1 MEKKVEKKGFFAS
14 LGKRKLGVVLNL
26 FYAYMSLGLVLI
38 MLGAI
43 LPDLK
48 TDYALSYQ
56 VGGALLSVQSV
67 GYVLAGLLAGYLP
80 LLLGIKVSY
89 ILIQLSVTL
98 GFIMLLISGNPVWLL
113 AAMLLI
119 GIGKGGITNYNNL
132 LMNIYSR
139 GNAGPLNI
147 LHACFAAGAVIAPL
161 IVLAVSGWRMAVII
175 GCICCAASLVF
186 LVLAG
191 FSDKDLETA
200 EDSRDPVKTG
210 RNQKSA
216 DPAKAA
222 AADAGAEKAGSAKG
236 DSRKKKVDY
245 GFFREVLFWVTVA
258 ICFFYQAVEASFMGW
273 MTSFLIDTGAMQ
285 ASLAQ
290 FTNSVL
296 WMALMA
302 GRLLCSLAAKK
313 FRPGHMIL
321 ALTLITTVFMVLLL
335 QSSSPAGL
343 LIATAGIGLGM
354 SGMFGTS
361 VSNAGDIFSRYPVC
375 MGFFVFL
382 TSMGAIV
389 APAVVGTVANTAGM
403 HTGMST
409 LLLFAA
415 CMVAAAILNL
425 FFQSL
430 FFQGPFL

>member
-1 MEKKVEKKGFFAS
+1 MEKKGFFAS

-48 TDYALSYQ
+48 ADYALSYQ

-80 LLLGIKVSY
+80 LMLGIKKSF
-89 ILIQLSVTL
+89 ILIQFSVTL
-98 GFIMLLISGNPVWLL
+98 GFVMLLISGNPVWLL
-113 AAMLLI
+113 IAMFLI

-132 LMNIYSR
+132 LMNIYSE

-161 IVLAVSGWRMAVII
+161 IALAVSGWRMAVTI

-186 LVLAG
+186 LFLAG
-191 FSDKDLETA
+191 FSDKDLETSDK
-200 EDSRDPVKTG
+200 DSDA
-210 RNQKSA
+210 S
-216 DPAKAA
+216 DPA
-222 AADAGAEKAGSAKG
+222 ADGMEE
-236 DSRKKKVDY
+236 SRKKKVDY
-245 GFFREVLFWVTVA
+245 GFFLEKLFWVTVI

-273 MTSFLIDTGAMQ
+273 MTSFLVDTGLME

-290 FTNSVL
+290 FTTSVL

-302 GRLLCSLAAKK
+302 GRLLCSLAATK
-313 FRPGHMIL
+313 FSPRHMIL
-321 ALTLITTVFMVLLL
+321 ALTVITTVFMVLLL
-335 QSSSPAGL
+335 QSSSPVGL
-343 LIATAGIGLGM
+343 IIATAGIGLGM

-375 MGFFVFL
+375 MGFFVFM

-389 APAVVGTVANTAGM
+389 APAIIGVVANTAGM

-409 LLLFAA
+409 LLAFSAL
-415 CMVAAAILNL
+415 MVAAAALNL
-425 FFQSL
+425 FMQKGKRTAS
-430 FFQGPFL
+430 

>member
-1 MEKKVEKKGFFAS
+1 MGENMEKKGFFAS

-48 TDYALSYQ
+48 ADYALSYQ

-80 LLLGIKVSY
+80 LMLGIKKSF
-89 ILIQLSVTL
+89 ILIQFSVTL
-98 GFIMLLISGNPVWLL
+98 GFVMLLISGNPVWLL
-113 AAMLLI
+113 IAMFLI

-132 LMNIYSR
+132 LMNIYSE

-161 IVLAVSGWRMAVII
+161 IALAVSGWRMAVTI

-186 LVLAG
+186 LFLAG
-191 FSDKDLETA
+191 FSDKDLETSDK
-200 EDSRDPVKTG
+200 DSDA
-210 RNQKSA
+210 S
-216 DPAKAA
+216 DPA
-222 AADAGAEKAGSAKG
+222 ADGMEE
-236 DSRKKKVDY
+236 SRKKKVDY
-245 GFFREVLFWVTVA
+245 GFFLEKLFWVTVI

-273 MTSFLIDTGAMQ
+273 MTSFLVDTGLME

-290 FTNSVL
+290 FTTSVL

-302 GRLLCSLAAKK
+302 GRLLCSLAATK
-313 FRPGHMIL
+313 FSPRHMIL
-321 ALTLITTVFMVLLL
+321 ALTVITTVFMVILL
-335 QSSSPAGL
+335 QSSSPVGL
-343 LIATAGIGLGM
+343 IIATAGIGLGM

-375 MGFFVFL
+375 MGFFVFM

-389 APAVVGTVANTAGM
+389 APAIIGVVANTAGM

-409 LLLFAA
+409 LLVFSAL
-415 CMVAAAILNL
+415 MVAAAALNL
-425 FFQSL
+425 FMQKGKRTAS
-430 FFQGPFL
+430 

>member
-1 MEKKVEKKGFFAS
+1 MKKKGFFVS

-48 TDYALSYQ
+48 ADYALSYQ

-113 AAMLLI
+113 IAMLLI
-119 GIGKGGITNYNNL
+119 GVGKGGITNYNNL
-132 LMNIYSR
+132 LMNIYSE

-161 IVLAVSGWRMAVII
+161 ISLAVSGWRMAVII
-175 GCICCAASLVF
+175 GCVCCVASLVF

-191 FSDKDLETA
+191 FSDADLENA
-200 EDSRDPVKTG
+200 D
-210 RNQKSA
+210 SA
-216 DPAKAA
+216 DAA
-222 AADAGAEKAGSAKG
+222 AAGTEEG
-236 DSRKKKVDY
+236 RKKKVDY
-245 GFFREVLFWVTVA
+245 GFLKEKLFWVTVL

-273 MTSFLIDTGAMQ
+273 MTSFLIDTGVME

-290 FTNSVL
+290 FTTSVL
-296 WMALMA
+296 WLALMA
-302 GRLLCSLAAKK
+302 GRLLCSVAARK
-313 FRPGHMIL
+313 FRPLHMIL
-321 ALTLITTVFMVLLL
+321 ALTLITTVFMILLL
-335 QSSSPAGL
+335 LNRSPAGL
-343 LIATAGIGLGM
+343 IIATAGIGLGM

-382 TSMGAIV
+382 ASMGAIV
-389 APAVVGTVANTAGM
+389 APAIIGVVATKAGM

-409 LLLFAA
+409 LLVFAA
-415 CMVAAAILNL
+415 CMVAAAVVNL
-425 FFQSL
+425 LMQRREK
-430 FFQGPFL
+430 QA

>member
-1 MEKKVEKKGFFAS
+1 MEKKGFFVS

-48 TDYALSYQ
+48 ADYALSYQ

-113 AAMLLI
+113 IAMLLI
-119 GIGKGGITNYNNL
+119 GVGKGGITNYNNL
-132 LMNIYSR
+132 LMNIYSE

-161 IVLAVSGWRMAVII
+161 IALAVSGWRMAVII
-175 GCICCAASLVF
+175 GCVCCVASLVF

-191 FSDKDLETA
+191 FSDADLENA
-200 EDSRDPVKTG
+200 D
-210 RNQKSA
+210 SA
-216 DPAKAA
+216 DAA
-222 AADAGAEKAGSAKG
+222 AAGKEEG
-236 DSRKKKVDY
+236 RKKKVDY
-245 GFFREVLFWVTVA
+245 GFLKEKLFWVTVL

-273 MTSFLIDTGAMQ
+273 MTSFLIDTGVME

-290 FTNSVL
+290 FTTSVL
-296 WMALMA
+296 WLALMA
-302 GRLLCSLAAKK
+302 GRLLCSVAARK
-313 FRPGHMIL
+313 FRPLHMIL
-321 ALTLITTVFMVLLL
+321 ALTLITTVFMILLL
-335 QSSSPAGL
+335 LNRSPAGL
-343 LIATAGIGLGM
+343 IIATAGIGLGM

-382 TSMGAIV
+382 ASMGAIV
-389 APAVVGTVANTAGM
+389 APAIIGVVANKAGM

-409 LLLFAA
+409 LLVFAA
-415 CMVAAAILNL
+415 CMVAAAVVNL
-425 FFQSL
+425 LMQRREK
-430 FFQGPFL
+430 QA

>member
-1 MEKKVEKKGFFAS
+1 MEKKGFFAS
-14 LGKRKLGVVLNL
+14 LEKRKLGVVLNL
-26 FYAYMSLGLVLI
+26 FYAYLSLGLVLI

-48 TDYALSYQ
+48 ADYALSYQ

-80 LLLGIKVSY
+80 LLLGIKASY

-132 LMNIYSR
+132 LMNIYSG

-161 IVLAVSGWRMAVII
+161 IALAVSGWRMAVTI
-175 GCICCAASLVF
+175 GCVCCAASLVF

-191 FSDKDLETA
+191 FSDADLETP
-200 EDSRDPVKTG
+200 D
-210 RNQKSA
+210 SA
-216 DPAKAA
+216 DAKA
-222 AADAGAEKAGSAKG
+222 GE
-236 DSRKKKVDY
+236 SRKKKVDY
-245 GFFREVLFWVTVA
+245 GFLKEKIFWVTVL
-258 ICFFYQAVEASFMGW
+258 IGFFYQAVEASFMGW
-273 MTSFLIDTGAMQ
+273 MTSFLIDTGVME
-285 ASLAQ
+285 ASLAR
-290 FTNSVL
+290 FTTSVL
-296 WMALMA
+296 WLALMA
-302 GRLLCSLAAKK
+302 GRLLCSVAARK
-313 FRPGHMIL
+313 FRPAHMIL
-321 ALTLITTVFMVLLL
+321 ALTLITSVFMILLL
-335 QSSSPAGL
+335 QNRSPAGL
-343 LIATAGIGLGM
+343 IIATAGIGLGM

-361 VSNAGDIFSRYPVC
+361 VSNAGDVFSRYPVC

-389 APAVVGTVANTAGM
+389 APAIIGIAANRAGM

-409 LLLFAA
+409 LLIFAA
-415 CMVAAAILNL
+415 CMVAAAVSNL
-425 FFQSL
+425 LMQRRRK
-430 FFQGPFL
+430 QA

>member
-1 MEKKVEKKGFFAS
+1 MEKKGFFVS

-48 TDYALSYQ
+48 ADYALSYQ

-113 AAMLLI
+113 IAMLLI
-119 GIGKGGITNYNNL
+119 GVGKGGITNYNNL
-132 LMNIYSR
+132 LMNIYSE

-161 IVLAVSGWRMAVII
+161 IALAVSGWRMAVII
-175 GCICCAASLVF
+175 GCVCCVASLVF

-191 FSDKDLETA
+191 FSDADLENA
-200 EDSRDPVKTG
+200 D
-210 RNQKSA
+210 SA
-216 DPAKAA
+216 DAA
-222 AADAGAEKAGSAKG
+222 AAGTEEG
-236 DSRKKKVDY
+236 RKKKVDY
-245 GFFREVLFWVTVA
+245 GVLKEKLFWVTVL

-273 MTSFLIDTGAMQ
+273 MTSFLIDTGVME

-290 FTNSVL
+290 FTTSVL
-296 WMALMA
+296 WLALMA
-302 GRLLCSLAAKK
+302 GRLLCSVAARK
-313 FRPGHMIL
+313 FRPLHMIL
-321 ALTLITTVFMVLLL
+321 ALTLITTVFMILLL
-335 QSSSPAGL
+335 LNRSPAGL
-343 LIATAGIGLGM
+343 IIATAGIGLGM

-382 TSMGAIV
+382 ASMGAIV
-389 APAVVGTVANTAGM
+389 APAIIGVVANKAGM

-409 LLLFAA
+409 LLVFAA
-415 CMVAAAILNL
+415 CMVAAAVVNL
-425 FFQSL
+425 LMQRREK
-430 FFQGPFL
+430 QA

>member
-1 MEKKVEKKGFFAS
+1 MEKSGFFSS

-38 MLGAI
+38 MLGSI
-43 LPDLK
+43 LPEMK
-48 TDYALSYQ
+48 ADYALSYQ

-80 LLLGIKVSY
+80 FILGIKVSF

-113 AAMLLI
+113 IAMFLI
-119 GIGKGGITNYNNL
+119 GIGKGDITNYNNL
-132 LMNIYSR
+132 LMNIYSE

-161 IVLAVSGWRMAVII
+161 IAMVVTGWRPAVII
-175 GCICCAASLVF
+175 GCVCCAASLAF
-186 LVLAG
+186 LLPAG

-200 EDSRDPVKTG
+200 DAPD
-210 RNQKSA
+210 
-216 DPAKAA
+216 
-222 AADAGAEKAGSAKG
+222 AADAENSG
-236 DSRKKKVDY
+236 KKKVDY
-245 GFFREVLFWVTVA
+245 GFVKEKLFWVTVI

-273 MTSFLIDTGAMQ
+273 MTSFLIETGVMAE
-285 ASLAQ
+285 SLAQ
-290 FTNSVL
+290 FTTSVL

-302 GRLLCSLAAKK
+302 GRLLCSVAARK
-313 FRPGHMIL
+313 FSPRSMIL
-321 ALTLITTVFMVLLL
+321 ALTLITTGFMAVLL
-335 QSSSPAGL
+335 QTKSPAGL
-343 LIATAGIGLGM
+343 IIATAGIGLGM

-361 VSNAGDIFSRYPVC
+361 VSNAGDIFSKYPVC

-389 APAVVGTVANTAGM
+389 APAIIGSVANTQGM
-403 HTGMST
+403 QIGMST
-409 LLLFAA
+409 LLIFAA
-415 CMVAAAILNL
+415 CMVAAAVFNILL
-425 FFQSL
+425 SRKKSDS
-430 FFQGPFL
+430 

>member
-1 MEKKVEKKGFFAS
+1 MEKKGFFVS

-48 TDYALSYQ
+48 ADYALSYQ

-113 AAMLLI
+113 IAMLLI
-119 GIGKGGITNYNNL
+119 GVGKGGITNYNNL
-132 LMNIYSR
+132 LMNIYSE

-161 IVLAVSGWRMAVII
+161 IALAVSGWRMAVII
-175 GCICCAASLVF
+175 GCVCCVASLVF

-191 FSDKDLETA
+191 FSDADLENA
-200 EDSRDPVKTG
+200 D
-210 RNQKSA
+210 SA
-216 DPAKAA
+216 DAA
-222 AADAGAEKAGSAKG
+222 VAGTEEG
-236 DSRKKKVDY
+236 RKKKVDY
-245 GFFREVLFWVTVA
+245 GFLKEKLFWVTVL

-273 MTSFLIDTGAMQ
+273 MTSFLIDTGVME

-290 FTNSVL
+290 FTTSVL
-296 WMALMA
+296 WLALMA
-302 GRLLCSLAAKK
+302 GRLLCSVAARK
-313 FRPGHMIL
+313 FRPLHMIL
-321 ALTLITTVFMVLLL
+321 ALTLITTVFMILLL
-335 QSSSPAGL
+335 LNRSPAGL
-343 LIATAGIGLGM
+343 IIATAGIGLGM

-382 TSMGAIV
+382 ASMGAIV
-389 APAVVGTVANTAGM
+389 APAIIGVVANKAGM

-409 LLLFAA
+409 LLVFAA
-415 CMVAAAILNL
+415 CMVAAAVVNL
-425 FFQSL
+425 LMQRREK
-430 FFQGPFL
+430 QA

>member
-1 MEKKVEKKGFFAS
+1 MNKSGFFSS

-38 MLGAI
+38 MLGSI
-43 LPDLK
+43 LPEMK
-48 TDYALSYQ
+48 SDYALSYQ

-80 LLLGIKVSY
+80 FLLGIKISF

-98 GFIMLLISGNPVWLL
+98 GFIMLLVSGNPVWLL
-113 AAMLLI
+113 IAMFLI

-132 LMNIYSR
+132 LMNIYSE

-161 IVLAVSGWRMAVII
+161 IAMMVMGWRPAVII
-175 GCICCAASLVF
+175 GCVCCAASLAF
-186 LVLAG
+186 LLPAG
-191 FSDKDLETA
+191 FSDKDLETSSDAPDATDVSDRA
-200 EDSRDPVKTG
+200 E
-210 RNQKSA
+210 
-216 DPAKAA
+216 
-222 AADAGAEKAGSAKG
+222 

-245 GFFREVLFWVTVA
+245 GFVKENLFWVTVI

-273 MTSFLIDTGAMQ
+273 MTSFLIDTGVMAE
-285 ASLAQ
+285 SLAQ
-290 FTNSVL
+290 FTTSVL

-302 GRLLCSLAAKK
+302 GRLLCSAAATK
-313 FRPGHMIL
+313 FSPRSMIL
-321 ALTLITTVFMVLLL
+321 ALTLITTGFMAILL
-335 QSSSPAGL
+335 QTKSPAGL
-343 LIATAGIGLGM
+343 IIATAGIGLGM

-361 VSNAGDIFSRYPVC
+361 VSNAGEIFSKYPVC

-389 APAVVGTVANTAGM
+389 APAIIGSVANTQGM
-403 HTGMST
+403 HIGMST
-409 LLLFAA
+409 LLIFAA
-415 CMVAAAILNL
+415 CMVAAAIINIFLSREKLNT
-425 FFQSL
+425 
-430 FFQGPFL
+430 

>member
-1 MEKKVEKKGFFAS
+1 MEKKGFFSS

-43 LPDLK
+43 LPALK
-48 TDYALSYQ
+48 EDYALSYQ

-80 LLLGIKVSY
+80 LLLGIKASF

-113 AAMLLI
+113 IAMFLI

-132 LMNIYSR
+132 LMNIYSE

-161 IVLAVSGWRMAVII
+161 IAMAVSGWRPAVII
-175 GCICCAASLVF
+175 GCICCVASLVF
-186 LVLAG
+186 LMPAG
-191 FSDKDLETA
+191 FSNADLETS
-200 EDSRDPVKTG
+200 DDPDT
-210 RNQKSA
+210 A
-216 DPAKAA
+216 DG
-222 AADAGAEKAGSAKG
+222 AGEGI
-236 DSRKKKVDY
+236 KKKVDY
-245 GFFREVLFWVTVA
+245 GFFKEKLFWVTAV

-273 MTSFLIDTGAMQ
+273 MTSFLIETGVMTE
-285 ASLAQ
+285 SLAQ
-290 FTNSVL
+290 FTTSVL

-302 GRLLCSLAAKK
+302 GRLLCSVAARK
-313 FRPGHMIL
+313 FSPKYMII
-321 ALTLITTVFMVLLL
+321 ALTMITTVFIFVLLL
-335 QSSSPAGL
+335 GTSPAVL
-343 LIATAGIGLGM
+343 IIATAGIGLGM

-361 VSNAGDIFSRYPVC
+361 VSNAGDIFSKYPVC

-389 APAVVGTVANTAGM
+389 APAIIGSVANTAGM
-403 HTGMST
+403 QTGMST
-409 LLLFAA
+409 LLVFAA
-415 CMVAAAILNL
+415 LMVAAAVVNILIQKKGKEL
-425 FFQSL
+425 S
-430 FFQGPFL
+430 

>member
-1 MEKKVEKKGFFAS
+1 MEKKGFFVS

-48 TDYALSYQ
+48 ADYALSYQ

-80 LLLGIKVSY
+80 LMLGIKVSY

-113 AAMLLI
+113 IAMLLI
-119 GIGKGGITNYNNL
+119 GVGKGGITNYNNL
-132 LMNIYSR
+132 LMNIYSE

-161 IVLAVSGWRMAVII
+161 IALAVSGWRVAVII
-175 GCICCAASLVF
+175 GCACCAASLVF

-191 FSDKDLETA
+191 FSDADLENA
-200 EDSRDPVKTG
+200 D
-210 RNQKSA
+210 SA
-216 DPAKAA
+216 DAA
-222 AADAGAEKAGSAKG
+222 AAGTEEA
-236 DSRKKKVDY
+236 RKKKVDY
-245 GFFREVLFWVTVA
+245 GFLKEKLFWVTVL

-273 MTSFLIDTGAMQ
+273 MTSFLIDTGVME
-285 ASLAQ
+285 ASLAR
-290 FTNSVL
+290 FTTSVL
-296 WMALMA
+296 WLALMA
-302 GRLLCSLAAKK
+302 GRLLCSVAARK
-313 FRPGHMIL
+313 FRPVHMIL
-321 ALTLITTVFMVLLL
+321 ALTLITTVFMILLL
-335 QSSSPAGL
+335 LNRSPAGL
-343 LIATAGIGLGM
+343 IIATAGIGLGM

-382 TSMGAIV
+382 ASMGAIA
-389 APAVVGTVANTAGM
+389 APAIIGVVANKAGM

-409 LLLFAA
+409 LLVFAA
-415 CMVAAAILNL
+415 CMVAAAVVNL
-425 FFQSL
+425 LMQRGEK
-430 FFQGPFL
+430 QA

>member
-1 MEKKVEKKGFFAS
+1 MEKKGFFVS

-48 TDYALSYQ
+48 ADYALSYQ

-113 AAMLLI
+113 IAMLLI
-119 GIGKGGITNYNNL
+119 GVGKGGITNYNNL
-132 LMNIYSR
+132 LMNIYSE

-161 IVLAVSGWRMAVII
+161 IALAVSGWRVAVII
-175 GCICCAASLVF
+175 GCACCAASLVF

-191 FSDKDLETA
+191 FSDADLENT
-200 EDSRDPVKTG
+200 D
-210 RNQKSA
+210 SA
-216 DPAKAA
+216 DAA
-222 AADAGAEKAGSAKG
+222 AAGTEEG
-236 DSRKKKVDY
+236 RKKKVDY
-245 GFFREVLFWVTVA
+245 GFLKEKLFWVTVL

-273 MTSFLIDTGAMQ
+273 MTSFLIDTGVME

-290 FTNSVL
+290 FTTSVL
-296 WMALMA
+296 WLALMA
-302 GRLLCSLAAKK
+302 GRLLCSAAARK
-313 FRPGHMIL
+313 FRPLHMIL
-321 ALTLITTVFMVLLL
+321 ALTLITTVFMILLL
-335 QSSSPAGL
+335 LNRSPAGL
-343 LIATAGIGLGM
+343 IIATAGIGLGM

-382 TSMGAIV
+382 ASMGAIA
-389 APAVVGTVANTAGM
+389 APAIIGVVANKAGM

-409 LLLFAA
+409 LLVFAA
-415 CMVAAAILNL
+415 CMVAAAVVNL
-425 FFQSL
+425 LMQRREK
-430 FFQGPFL
+430 QA

>member
-1 MEKKVEKKGFFAS
+1 MEKKGFFAS

-48 TDYALSYQ
+48 ADYALSYQ

-80 LLLGIKVSY
+80 LMLGIKKSF
-89 ILIQLSVTL
+89 ILIQFSVTL
-98 GFIMLLISGNPVWLL
+98 GFVMLLISGNPVWLL
-113 AAMLLI
+113 IAMFLI

-132 LMNIYSR
+132 LMNIYSE

-161 IVLAVSGWRMAVII
+161 IALAVSGWRMAVTI

-186 LVLAG
+186 LFLAG
-191 FSDKDLETA
+191 FSDKDLETS
-200 EDSRDPVKTG
+200 D
-210 RNQKSA
+210 
-216 DPAKAA
+216 KASDA
-222 AADAGAEKAGSAKG
+222 SGPAADGMAEG
-236 DSRKKKVDY
+236 RKKKVDY
-245 GFFREVLFWVTVA
+245 GFFLEKLFWVTVI

-273 MTSFLIDTGAMQ
+273 MTSFLVDTGLME

-290 FTNSVL
+290 FTTSVL

-302 GRLLCSLAAKK
+302 GRLLCSLAATK
-313 FRPGHMIL
+313 FSPRHMIL
-321 ALTLITTVFMVLLL
+321 ALTVITTVFMVLLL
-335 QSSSPAGL
+335 QSSSPVGL
-343 LIATAGIGLGM
+343 IIATAGIGLGM

-375 MGFFVFL
+375 MGFFVFM

-389 APAVVGTVANTAGM
+389 APAIIGVVANTAGM

-409 LLLFAA
+409 LLVFSAL
-415 CMVAAAILNL
+415 MVAAAALNL
-425 FFQSL
+425 FMQKGKRTAS
-430 FFQGPFL
+430 